1 MKRIR
6 FEGCEHYSING
17 EGVVVNTESGRV
29 LKTDL
34 NSAGYKRV
42 TLWTKQ
48 QTRKRIT
55 VHRLVAMHFIPML
68 DEHKPFVNHKDGN
81 KLNNHYMNLEWVSC
95 KENTQHAFK
104 TGLRRGPNRL
114 PDSIVRAIRHSHED
128 GWSVKSIMSYF
139 NLPRHRVSDVLYRG
153 YYKDVC

>member
-6 FEGCEHYSING
+6 FEGCWHYAITE
-17 EGVVVNTESGRV
+17 EGIVINTETGKV

-55 VHRLVAMHFIPML
+55 VHRLVAMHYIPML
-68 DEHKPFVNHKDGN
+68 DIDKTIVNHIDGN

-104 TGLRRGPNRL
+104 SGLRTRPNRL
-114 PDSIVRAIRHSHED
+114 PVKVVKAVRQAHKSGLGRKAIIEKF
-128 GWSVKSIMSYF
+128 G
-139 NLPRHRVSDVLYRG
+139 LPKHQVDDILYRG

>member
-6 FEGCEHYSING
+6 FEGCHHYSINE
-17 EGVVVNTESGRV
+17 EGVVINTESGRV

-55 VHRLVAMHFIPML
+55 VHRLVAMHYIPMI
-68 DEHKPFVNHKDGN
+68 DAGKPFVNHKDGN
-81 KLNNHYMNLEWVSC
+81 KLNNHYFNLEWVSC

-104 TGLRRGPNRL
+104 NGLRKGPNRL
-114 PDSIVRAIRHSHED
+114 PDHIVKVMRQAHED
-128 GWSVKSIMSYF
+128 GWGRKSIIEHF
-139 NLPRHRVSDVLYRG
+139 QLPKHQVDDVLYRG